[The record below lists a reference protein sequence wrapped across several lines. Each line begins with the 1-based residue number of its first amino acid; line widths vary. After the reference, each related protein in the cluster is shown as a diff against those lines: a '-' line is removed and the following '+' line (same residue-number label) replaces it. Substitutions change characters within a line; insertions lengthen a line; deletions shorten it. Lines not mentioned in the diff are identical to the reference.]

1 MPLEPRAM
9 DTAHQEFLNRKLAPA
24 RLNAMQ
30 AAWFLGFEP
39 HEITIL
45 IATGCLKPLGHPAR
59 NATKFF
65 ATETLQR
72 LRRDEKWLSRA
83 SDAIWG
89 HWREQNARKH
99 GACGR
104 ANGQGRSVKRSAGRA
119 EATTVEREPAPPG
132 TE

>member
-1 MPLEPRAM
+1 MN
-9 DTAHQEFLNRKLAPA
+9 TAQTEFLSWKLPPA
-24 RLNAMQ
+24 RLNATQ

-59 NATKFF
+59 NAIKFF
-65 ATETLQR
+65 ATETLEQ
-72 LRRDEKWLSRA
+72 LRRDEKWLARA

-89 HWREQNARKH
+89 YWRERNARKQS
-99 GACGR
+99 AY
-104 ANGQGRSVKRSAGRA
+104 GRSHGDHQGISRSAPPTV
-119 EATTVEREPAPPG
+119 ATATAREPVPSG

>member
-1 MPLEPRAM
+1 MN
-9 DTAHQEFLNRKLAPA
+9 TAQTEFLSWKLAPA
-24 RLNAMQ
+24 RLNATQ

-65 ATETLQR
+65 ATETLEQ
-72 LRRDEKWLSRA
+72 LRRDEKWLAKA

-89 HWREQNARKH
+89 YWRERNARKQT
-99 GACGR
+99 ACGR
-104 ANGQGRSVKRSAGRA
+104 SRGEHRSATRSGQRA
-119 EATTVEREPAPPG
+119 EASAAQREPVPVG

>member
-1 MPLEPRAM
+1 MN
-9 DTAHQEFLNRKLAPA
+9 TAQTEFLSWKLAPA
-24 RLNAMQ
+24 RLNATQ

-65 ATETLQR
+65 AIESLEQ
-72 LRRDEKWLSRA
+72 LRRDDKWLAKA

-89 HWREQNARKH
+89 YWRERNARKH
-99 GACGR
+99 SACGR
-104 ANGQGRSVKRSAGRA
+104 ANGQRRSVNRSDPRA
-119 EATTVEREPAPPG
+119 EATMARLEPVPSE